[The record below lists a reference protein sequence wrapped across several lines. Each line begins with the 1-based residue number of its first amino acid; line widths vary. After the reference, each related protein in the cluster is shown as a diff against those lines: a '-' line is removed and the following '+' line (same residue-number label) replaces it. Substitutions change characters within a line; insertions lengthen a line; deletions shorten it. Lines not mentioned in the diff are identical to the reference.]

1 MVTRNFHEIAGRK
14 SKKNTKHCISEYKPK
29 FTLEKNKNDL
39 ELDYCFSEYE
49 TLAKVHFYEMDYVMF
64 MVQSEIDRLR
74 IKVEK
79 CKIVA
84 WKGCVE
90 ETVTELV
97 NNVGKLC
104 AELLEEFSI
113 VQTEIELVIGNL
125 KHCVISEKIYLKF
138 GRVLEEFA
146 ACIDDVKIYWLLNKG
161 CQLFKNV
168 IISCEPYLI
177 RCQNKTSHQTPSIH
191 YVTSFLILM

>member
-1 MVTRNFHEIAGRK
+1 MQSTIDKITKELTDLKISIENTIKVTTSKNNKQMKDLTSMVTRNFHEIAGRK

-146 ACIDDVKIYWLLNKG
+146 ACIDDVKIY
-161 CQLFKNV
+161 
-168 IISCEPYLI
+168 
-177 RCQNKTSHQTPSIH
+177 
-191 YVTSFLILM
+191 